1 MNEIIICGMPA
12 TTTNKIVTGIFSRF
26 GLIVSC
32 ELQHNTKYGLFV
44 KLKMANA
51 EIADWLVRA
60 FNGSMAAAKGIG
72 LESPLF
78 MDSFIDSGWMW
89 KT

>member
-1 MNEIIICGMPA
+1 MKEVITGGMPA

-32 ELQHNTKYGLFV
+32 ELQHNAKHRLMI

-51 EIADWLVRA
+51 KIADWLVRA
-60 FNGSMAAAKGIG
+60 FDGSLAAAEGIG
-72 LESPLF
+72 LEAPLF
-78 MDSFIDSGWMW
+78 VDSFVDSGWMW